1 MTVLHHQ
8 PCVLD
13 LQNEIPVFS
22 VGVAQLVYD
31 PAEKTLSLHA
41 GHYSATGG
49 SLTIR
54 TQQEIFVLAYAD
66 RCEILKDGS
75 MLIVWHG
82 IQALLRWDKE
92 QCVVIELTNM
102 NTSKVLNVQQIEL
115 AFSPNTLT
123 QCDTAPSYRQWVHS
137 RDATLDTGRSG
148 VKRLSDPV
156 SWSLNK
162 AINPPSYLYTLYQH
176 DASEEALFLGAL
188 PPWGSCFTIF
198 QTVHQMPHGHGAWG
212 FEIQYECQQQ
222 LLPGKSLS
230 TSPVMMRYGK
240 VTADAQP
247 LLNIYA
253 DLMKQRLPRKQKPRA
268 TGWNSWD
275 YYLGAIQRKDMDEN
289 TRTARQLFG
298 DQLKYITIDEGYE
311 CMWGVWQANW
321 KFPEG
326 LADYCKFVKS
336 QGYKPGIWTAPLMVN
351 AYTPLYRENP
361 DWFISNA
368 DGSPLWMSL
377 SYGSMAQLDITHPQ
391 VREHLRGIYKRLV
404 ADGFEYFKCD
414 FTQLCLNGKKFH
426 DPTVGRADLIR
437 MTFEL
442 IRECIGDER
451 YLLSCLAPY
460 ESVIGIADAHRTT
473 NDIHNYWSHVSNN
486 VINMFQNLW
495 MQNTIGNTDP
505 DFVIVRSSQTSD
517 DPLLNRRSTVKPL
530 SVDGFWLMG
539 PEMTVEQAE
548 VLALAIHL
556 SGGDMILS
564 DALAKLNEKGIDI
577 LRHVLEAPRVTDRAS
592 WVNLLSPGSE
602 LMPVVQ
608 SPIDGGYILGLFNL
622 DDHACVHH
630 VKLEAGVTVIDFWK
644 GESVDVVEEMTID
657 LPPRSA
663 IGLIIHSGAK

>member
-1 MTVLHHQ
+1 MSFLHHQ
-8 PCVLD
+8 SSVLD
-13 LQNEIPVFS
+13 FQDEVSGFPVCSAQMVFDPGEKSLILQ
-22 VGVAQLVYD
+22 
-31 PAEKTLSLHA
+31 A
-41 GHYSATGG
+41 GHYSAKGG

-54 TQQEIFVLAYAD
+54 TQAGSFVLGHAG
-66 RCEILKDGS
+66 RCETMQDDSLRID
-75 MLIVWHG
+75 WHG
-82 IQALLRWDKE
+82 LQAILRWDKD
-92 QCVVIELTNM
+92 QCLLIELTNTDI
-102 NTSKVLNVQQIEL
+102 NRALDVQQIEL
-115 AFSPNTLT
+115 TFPPESWA
-123 QCDTAPSYRQWVHS
+123 QCDTAPAYRQWIHS

-148 VKRLSDPV
+148 VKQLSDPV
-156 SWSLNK
+156 DWSMNK
-162 AINPPSYLYTLYQH
+162 TINPPSYMYTLYQH
-176 DASEEALFLGAL
+176 ESTGHALFLGAL
-188 PPWGSCFTIF
+188 PPWGSSFTIF
-198 QTVHQMPHGHGAWG
+198 QTTHQEPHGHGAWG
-212 FEIQYECQQQ
+212 IEIHYEAQQQ
-222 LLPGKSLS
+222 LLPGKSLL
-230 TSPVMMRYGK
+230 TSPVMMQYGQ
-240 VTADAQP
+240 VTDDAQP
-247 LLNIYA
+247 LINTYA
-253 DLMKQRLPRKQKPRA
+253 DMMKKRLPRKQKPRA

-289 TRTARQLFG
+289 TRVACKLFG
-298 DQLKYITIDEGYE
+298 DRLKYITIDEGYE
-311 CMWGVWQANW
+311 CMWGVWEANW

-336 QGYKPGIWTAPLMVN
+336 QGYTPGIWTAPLMVN

-361 DWFISNA
+361 DWFISNS

-437 MTFEL
+437 KTFEL

-473 NDIHNYWSHVSNN
+473 NDIHNYWSHVRNN
-486 VINMFQNLW
+486 VINMFQRLW

-505 DFVIVRSSQTSD
+505 DFVIVRSAQTSD
-517 DPLLNRRSTVKPL
+517 DKQLNRRGVSKPL

-539 PEMTVEQAE
+539 PEMTLEQAK
-548 VLALAIHL
+548 VLALAVHL

-577 LRHVLEAPRVTDRAS
+577 LRHVLDAPRVTDRANC
-592 WVNLLSPGSE
+592 VNLLCPSGE

-622 DDHACVHH
+622 DDHACVHR
-630 VKLEAGVTVIDFWK
+630 VKLEAGVIVTDFWK

-663 IGLIIHSGAK
+663 IGLVVHSGAK